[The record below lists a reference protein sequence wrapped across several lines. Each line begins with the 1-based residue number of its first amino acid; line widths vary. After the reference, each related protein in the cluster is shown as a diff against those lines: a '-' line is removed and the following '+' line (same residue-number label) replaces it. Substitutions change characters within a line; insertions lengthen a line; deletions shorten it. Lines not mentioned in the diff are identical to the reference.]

1 MYLYIYIDRSTTTLI
16 CRVICVL
23 FYVYRKCWRCVS
35 NAMSYNKR
43 LPTKTCVHQTMV
55 DSQECGPGRPT
66 WNCITTGY
74 GRELSK
80 ERRGVFFGVSDGE
93 KMRATCTRL
102 LVAVVYRGTGGE
114 GDNVNIWTA
123 EGTRDERK
131 KSAGRTTREYVSR
144 EYTSTT
150 MGERGGGE
158 QWTCRIYPPIDDYI
172 IYSANRRLYIGV

>member
-1 MYLYIYIDRSTTTLI
+1 VRSPDNGRFAGMRPGSTDVKLYNDGIRTRIVERTSRRI
-16 CRVICVL
+16 FRR
-23 FYVYRKCWRCVS
+23 FGRRKNARDVHAVVGGRCVG
-35 NAMSYNKR
+35 A
-43 LPTKTCVHQTMV
+43 
-55 DSQECGPGRPT
+55 
-66 WNCITTGY
+66 
-74 GRELSK
+74 
-80 ERRGVFFGVSDGE
+80 RGE
-93 KMRATCTRL
+93 
-102 LVAVVYRGTGGE
+102 E